1 MPDTRDTI
9 LIALRILL
17 LPVLLGQAVF
27 VRKRAIALPEPPGD
41 RTGTIGQGPPL
52 RLLILGDSSA
62 AGVGVQHQGD
72 ALLGQ
77 LTMHLSPHATVTY
90 HLHAV
95 TGAKTSD
102 VLAWL
107 DTLTDGPY
115 DVVVT
120 ALGVNDVTKAVS
132 LGRWQR
138 QQTALFDRLTTQF
151 GARKIVVSGLPPM
164 EQFPLLPQPLRWV
177 LGRQAAR
184 FDRHLHALVAAR
196 PVCAMARIDLGL
208 DETNM
213 SEDGFHPGPAVY
225 AVWANEIARIILA
238 DRELLDGT
246 QDGP

>member
-1 MPDTRDTI
+1 MPDTRDT
-9 LIALRILL
+9 LHIALRILL

-27 VRKRAIALPEPPGD
+27 VRKRAIALPEPAGD
-41 RTGTIGQGPPL
+41 RTGTIGQGPAL

-62 AGVGVQHQGD
+62 AGVGVARQEQ
-72 ALLGQ
+72 ALMGQ
-77 LTMHLSPHATVTY
+77 LTAHLAPSVTVTY

-95 TGAKTSD
+95 TGARTSD
-102 VLAWL
+102 VLVWL
-107 DTLTDGPY
+107 DTLKEGPY

-132 LGRWQR
+132 LGRWRR

-164 EQFPLLPQPLRWV
+164 GQFPLLPQPLRWV

-196 PVCAMARIDLGL
+196 PVCTMARIDLGL

-213 SEDGFHPGPAVY
+213 SEDGFHPGPEVY
-225 AVWANEIARIILA
+225 AVWAKEIAQIILA

-246 QDGP
+246 QDAP

>member
-1 MPDTRDTI
+1 MSDTRDT
-9 LIALRILL
+9 LYIAARVLL
-17 LPVLLGQAVF
+17 LPVLLGQAVL
-27 VRKRAIALPEPPGD
+27 VRKRAISLPEPPGD

-77 LTMHLSPHATVTY
+77 LTAHLSTHATVTY

-107 DTLTDGPY
+107 DTLQEGQY

-132 LGRWQR
+132 LGRWRR
-138 QQTALFDRLTTQF
+138 QQSGLFDRLAAQF

-164 EQFPLLPQPLRWV
+164 DQFPLLPHPLRWV
-177 LGRQAAR
+177 LGHQAAR
-184 FDRHLHALVAAR
+184 FDRHLEAIVAVR
-196 PVCAMARIDLGL
+196 PTCVMARIDLGL

-213 SEDGFHPGPAVY
+213 SKDGFHPGPAVY
-225 AVWANEIARIILA
+225 AAWAEAIARIILA

-246 QDGP
+246 QGAP

>member
-1 MPDTRDTI
+1 MPDTRDT
-9 LIALRILL
+9 LHIAARILL

-27 VRKRAIALPEPPGD
+27 VRKRYIALPEPTGD

-62 AGVGVQHQGD
+62 VGVGVARQEQ

-77 LTMHLSPHATVTY
+77 LTTHLAPHATVTY

-107 DTLTDGPY
+107 DTLQEGPY
-115 DVVVT
+115 DVAVT

-138 QQTALFDRLTTQF
+138 QQTALLDRLTTQC

-164 EQFPLLPQPLRWV
+164 GQFPLLPHPLRWV

-184 FDRHLHALVAAR
+184 FDRHLHALVVAR
-196 PVCAMARIDLGL
+196 PACTMARIDLGL
-208 DETNM
+208 DKTNM

-225 AVWANEIARIILA
+225 AAWAKEIAQIILA
-238 DRELLDGT
+238 DRELLDGAR
-246 QDGP
+246 GAP